1 MFEGLSRRA
10 PAWEA
15 KVFRSPA
22 MTPPPAAGLPSTPLR
37 LPHAA
42 TRCGG
47 LSGRGGPCCSTPFS
61 EHQRAG
67 RPATTPEATTRRLS
81 RCHGQVDRIVLETAT
96 MNTVPTEVE
105 QRVLEVVHALLPH
118 VVAVQVLSAAN
129 PTPTGVL
136 AGGTGCLV
144 NLGERPC
151 VLTARHVA
159 VAWDRQGQGGRLGIM
174 SGEGNPCDITSW
186 EIIDEDEALDLATIA
201 IPRSF
206 DAHDIGKTF
215 YRPESW
221 PPARARR
228 GEVAAFVGYPGLH
241 REPSVRGLENRVTPF
256 IDSVTSS
263 SGRHFLMVDEEE
275 ERVVATFLQGLA
287 PFGPTGGVSGAPVFI
302 NRDGRMM
309 LTGVIY
315 EGGETE
321 RATFFAAH
329 ADFVLPDGTFD
340 RTLPR

>member
-1 MFEGLSRRA
+1 MLDIA
-10 PAWEA
+10 
-15 KVFRSPA
+15 
-22 MTPPPAAGLPSTPLR
+22 
-37 LPHAA
+37 
-42 TRCGG
+42 
-47 LSGRGGPCCSTPFS
+47 
-61 EHQRAG
+61 Q
-67 RPATTPEATTRRLS
+67 
-81 RCHGQVDRIVLETAT
+81 
-96 MNTVPTEVE
+96 
-105 QRVLEVVHALLPH
+105 ALLPN

-129 PTPTGVL
+129 PTPTGVV

-144 NLGERPC
+144 NLGERPF

-159 VAWDRQGQGGRLGIM
+159 VAWDRQGRDGQLGILGGM
-174 SGEGNPCDITSW
+174 GTPLDITAW
-186 EIIDEDEALDLATIA
+186 QIIDEDEALDLATIA
-201 IPRSF
+201 SPRSF
-206 DAHDIGKTF
+206 DARDIGKTF

-221 PPARARR
+221 PPVRARR

-241 REPSVRGLENRVTPF
+241 RQPSARGLENRVAPF
-256 IDSVTSS
+256 IDFVSSS

-302 NRDGRMM
+302 NRDGRMV
-309 LTGVIY
+309 LAGVIY

-340 RTLPR
+340 RNLPR